1 MGIDLSEVWQHLGQG
16 KRNVVITGGSGMA
29 GSAVVRALSRF
40 GGFNIKVVSR
50 SDRLLGLN
58 NRLFEIKQFDLL
70 EPNGLENPFEGAEAA
85 VLCAA
90 ETVGAGGGN
99 KHNVDQFLVN
109 SQIDLNSLSLAAKA
123 GVKKVVYV
131 GTASSYQDHVGYI
144 SEDELVWEKSPNISH
159 FGVGWSK
166 RVAEQFCSLLHQ
178 EKGIEFAILRLANI
192 YGPLA
197 KFDSKTSNFIPAL
210 VRKAVD
216 KLDPFPVWGS
226 ADVKRD
232 ILYVDDF
239 ATAVIRCLCKS
250 ELGLTVLNI
259 GSGKVVSVG
268 EVVDFVLKAAG
279 HNPKK
284 IEYQHARKSPLLFRG
299 LDCNK
304 AEKELGWVSTTSVE
318 IGVRKITEWWI
329 ENRET
334 WTR

>member
-1 MGIDLSEVWQHLGQG
+1 MSELFQTRGEG
-16 KRNVVITGGSGMA
+16 KRNVVVTGGSGMA

-40 GGFNIKVVSR
+40 GGFNIKVISR
-50 SDRLLGLN
+50 SNQLLGFN
-58 NRLFEIKQFDLL
+58 NRLFEIKPFDLL
-70 EPNGLENPFEGAEAA
+70 EPNGSKNPFEGAEAA

-99 KHNVDQFLVN
+99 QHNFDQFLVN
-109 SQIDLNSLSLAAKA
+109 ARIDLNSLSLAAKA
-123 GVKKVVYV
+123 GVEKIVYV
-131 GTASSYQDHVGYI
+131 GTASSYQDHAGYI
-144 SEDELVWEKSPNISH
+144 SEDELAWEKSPNISH

-166 RVAEQFCSLLHQ
+166 RVAEQFCNLLEK

-197 KFDSKTSNFIPAL
+197 KFDPEKSNFIPAL

-226 ADVKRD
+226 ADIKRD

-239 ATAVIRCLCKS
+239 ASAVISCLCKS
-250 ELGLTVLNI
+250 ELGHTVLNI
-259 GSGKVVSVG
+259 GSGKVISVG

-284 IEYQHARKSPLLFRG
+284 IEYQHALKSPLLFRG
-299 LDCNK
+299 LDCKK

-318 IGVRKITEWWI
+318 IGVKKITEWWI
-329 ENRET
+329 ENREI